1 VATAVRAAAS
11 ALLLAGVAV
20 TALQACRADL
30 SAGALAEAEAR
41 QASVERRPGSGSRT
55 RILLDEAHH
64 NLFAAAAGGYRSF
77 VRLVTEE
84 GFSVTTN
91 SAPFS
96 AGRLAT
102 TDILLITNP
111 NGGGAAAPIDERV
124 RAAFTGA
131 EVDTVQQWIVAGG
144 ALLLVTDHYPAG
156 ASARI
161 LAERLGVHLSAGW
174 TDDSSHRRTLPTY
187 GPVFGYLLFSRA
199 AGLIGDHPIMNGRE
213 RSERI
218 ETVSTTTGE
227 SIDGPAGSIALLP
240 LSPTALDWLPTGSAP
255 EQPSPDRPR
264 DFNPC
269 PACQTRSASGRNQG
283 IAFEFERG
291 RVVVVGEMGVLTDH
305 AANTSNR
312 QFTLNI
318 VRWLAREL

>member
-1 VATAVRAAAS
+1 MLLVALS
-11 ALLLAGVAV
+11 LEG
-20 TALQACRADL
+20 LQA
-30 SAGALAEAEAR
+30 
-41 QASVERRPGSGSRT
+41 QGSGPRA

-64 NLFAAAAGGYRSF
+64 NLFAAAASGYRSF

-84 GFSVTTN
+84 GFSVAIN

-96 AGRLAT
+96 AGRLAG
-102 TDILLITNP
+102 TDVLLITNP
-111 NGGGAAAPIDERV
+111 NGAGAAAPVEQRA
-124 RAAFTGA
+124 RAAFTDG
-131 EVDTVQQWIVAGG
+131 EVDAVQQWVAVGG

-161 LAERLGVHLSAGW
+161 LAERLGVNLSAGW
-174 TDDSSHRRTLPTY
+174 TDDVSHRRTLPTY

-199 AGLIGDHPIMNGRE
+199 AGLIGDHPIMNGRD

-227 SIDGPAGSIALLP
+227 SIEGPPGSIALLP
-240 LSPTALDWLPTGSAP
+240 LSPTALDWLPSGSRLS
-255 EQPSPDRPR
+255 SPPR

-269 PACQTRSASGRNQG
+269 PGCDTRSAAGRSQG
-283 IAFEFERG
+283 IAFEFDRG
-291 RVVVVGEMGVLTDH
+291 RVVVVGEMGALAGYAPDTG
-305 AANTSNR
+305 NR
-312 QFTLNI
+312 QFTLNT

>member
-30 SAGALAEAEAR
+30 SAGALAQVEAR

-55 RILLDEAHH
+55 HILLDEAHH

-111 NGGGAAAPIDERV
+111 NGAGAAAADRRT
-124 RAAFTGA
+124 RARSVHTDA
-131 EVDTVQQWIVAGG
+131 EVDVVQQWIAAGG

-161 LAERLGVHLSAGW
+161 LAQRLGVHLSAGW

-199 AGLIGDHPIMNGRE
+199 ASLIGDHPIMNGRD

-227 SIDGPAGSIALLP
+227 SIEGPPGSIALLP
-240 LSPTALDWLPTGSAP
+240 LSPTALDWLPTGSAH

-269 PACQTRSASGRNQG
+269 PACETRSAS
-283 IAFEFERG
+283 IA
-291 RVVVVGEMGVLTDH
+291 
-305 AANTSNR
+305 
-312 QFTLNI
+312 
-318 VRWLAREL
+318 ARESPSSLSAGGSSSSEKWAC

>member
-1 VATAVRAAAS
+1 MLLVALS
-11 ALLLAGVAV
+11 LEG
-20 TALQACRADL
+20 LQA
-30 SAGALAEAEAR
+30 
-41 QASVERRPGSGSRT
+41 QGSSSRT

-64 NLFAAAAGGYRSF
+64 NLFAAAASGYRSF

-84 GFSVTTN
+84 GFSVATN

-96 AGRLAT
+96 AGRLAGT
-102 TDILLITNP
+102 NVLLITNP
-111 NGGGAAAPIDERV
+111 NGGGAAAPTEQRA
-124 RAAFTGA
+124 RAAFTDA
-131 EVDTVQQWIVAGG
+131 EVDAVQQWVAAGG

-174 TDDSSHRRTLPTY
+174 TDDVSHRRTLPTY

-199 AGLIGDHPIMNGRE
+199 AGLIGDHPIMNGRD

-227 SIDGPAGSIALLP
+227 SIEGPPGSIALLP
-240 LSPTALDWLPTGSAP
+240 LSPTALDWLPSGSRPPAP
-255 EQPSPDRPR
+255 PDQPR

-269 PACQTRSASGRNQG
+269 PGCDTRSAAGRSQG
-283 IAFEFERG
+283 IAFEYDRG
-291 RVVVVGEMGVLTDH
+291 RVVVVGEMGALTAWAPD
-305 AANTSNR
+305 TGNR
-312 QFTLNI
+312 QFTLNT